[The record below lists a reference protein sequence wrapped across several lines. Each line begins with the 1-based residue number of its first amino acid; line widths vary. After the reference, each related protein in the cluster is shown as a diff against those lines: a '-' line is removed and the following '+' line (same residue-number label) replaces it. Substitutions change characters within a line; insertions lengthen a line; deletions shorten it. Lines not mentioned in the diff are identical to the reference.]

1 MRNGIGMTSE
11 HGMASRAF
19 AWPDTTPQALVA
31 ALPQPWR
38 DFAALGLRYVQHGA
52 FQRSMALMVA
62 GSSAVSAMEVGY
74 EHHRGSYS
82 NPVMYTPVLLSVALS
97 GAAGAAVFSRQAAT
111 TWMRWISYATLVDGL
126 VGFGFHIRGVARK
139 PGGWRLPVY
148 NIVMG
153 PPLFAPLL
161 FGTAAYLGVIASY
174 LQREEDPASF
184 GGARS
189 KVVEMTTELR
199 RPDFRDDIRVGRF
212 QKHPCVVT
220 AVGALAVGGE
230 SWYSH
235 YKDNFKFK
243 VQWSPIVVSPT
254 LAAAA
259 GWAFRSKRAANTV
272 LPVMS
277 AVAMANGMVG
287 TFYHV
292 RGIRRRPGGLKK
304 PLYNTLYGPPI
315 FAPMLFAAAGLL
327 GMMAYLMR
335 RERE

>member
-1 MRNGIGMTSE
+1 VSTL
-11 HGMASRAF
+11 AL
-19 AWPDTTPQALVA
+19 PDTSPKALVA
-31 ALPQPWR
+31 LLPGPAR
-38 DFAALGLRYVQHGA
+38 GLAEFALRYVQHGA
-52 FQRSMALMVA
+52 FQRSMSLMVA
-62 GSSAVSAMEVGY
+62 ASSAVSAMEVGY
-74 EHHRGSYS
+74 EHYRGSYS
-82 NPVMYTPVLLSVALS
+82 NPIMYTPVLLSAALT
-97 GAAGAAVFSRQAAT
+97 GAAGAAVFSRTAAQ
-111 TWMRWISYATLVDGL
+111 TWMRWISYATLVDGV

-139 PGGWRLPVY
+139 PGGWRLPIY

-174 LQREEDPASF
+174 LQREEDY
-184 GGARS
+184 GLRS
-189 KVVEMTTELR
+189 KVIEMSTALR

-212 QKHPCVVT
+212 QKHLCVVT

-243 VQWSPIVVSPT
+243 VQWSPIIMSPM
-254 LAAAA
+254 LAGAAV
-259 GWAFRSKRAANTV
+259 WAVKSKRAANTV
-272 LPVMS
+272 LPV
-277 AVAMANGMVG
+277 VAAAAIVNGVVG
-287 TFYHV
+287 TYYHV
-292 RGIRRRPGGLKK
+292 RGIMRRPGGLKK